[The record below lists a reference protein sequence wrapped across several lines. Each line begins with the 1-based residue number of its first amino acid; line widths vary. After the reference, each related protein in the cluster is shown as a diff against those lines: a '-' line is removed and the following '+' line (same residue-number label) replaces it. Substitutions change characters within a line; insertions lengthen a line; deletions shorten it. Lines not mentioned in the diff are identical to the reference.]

1 MKLRTLLQAASLAGA
16 VTLAACASD
25 PLVEHP
31 ANLEIQREITTI
43 IARVKVETGAQ
54 LYDDLKRLVAYDI
67 FSIEQVSKL
76 VDDPNARVRSNAL
89 WVLAQIQD
97 PERPDLM
104 RRVDRALKSC
114 LDDVE
119 PTVRFEAAAGLAS
132 RGDWDVLPVLFDGLE
147 SSESG
152 IRFRCHEQLLAT
164 TSRDFGF
171 GIDAPPE
178 ERAEATARWRAW
190 YEEWSRTR
198 S

>member
-1 MKLRTLLQAASLAGA
+1 MRLKLLAVAAA
-16 VTLAACASD
+16 VVLDPGCATD
-25 PLVEHP
+25 PLPTHP
-31 ANLEIQREITTI
+31 ANAEIQREITAI
-43 IARVKVETGAQ
+43 IGRVKVETGAE
-54 LYDDLKRLVAYDI
+54 LYDDLKRLVAYDV
-67 FSIEQVSKL
+67 FSVEQVSRL
-76 VDDPNARVRSNAL
+76 VEDPNARVRSTAL

-104 RRVDRALKSC
+104 RKVDRALKSR

-132 RGDWDVLPVLFDGLE
+132 RGDWDVLPVLIEGLE

-164 TSRDFGF
+164 TSRDFGY
-171 GIDAPPE
+171 GIDAPSAQ
-178 ERAEATARWRAW
+178 RDAAVARWKAW
-190 YEEWSRTR
+190 YADWEKTR